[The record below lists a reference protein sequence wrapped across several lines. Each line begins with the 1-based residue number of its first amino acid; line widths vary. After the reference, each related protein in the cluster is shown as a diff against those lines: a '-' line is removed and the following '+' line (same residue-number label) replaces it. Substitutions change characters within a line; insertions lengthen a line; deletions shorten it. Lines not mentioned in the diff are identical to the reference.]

1 MSFWIR
7 AVDRPTDPKFYYFS
21 KEFDAPRGAY
31 LRVSCCGDTRYALY
45 LNGHLVSE
53 GPCHGTAYVTYY
65 ETEDLTPYLKEGKN
79 TLLAKVMYVTEG
91 YFISAFRKSAPA
103 FWLDGKLTVG
113 DHTVQI
119 GTDESWICMREDAC
133 ALVHGSDC
141 YISIPPY
148 EQWSGSSVR
157 TPHSL

>member
-7 AVDRPTDPKFYYFS
+7 AVDRPTEPKFYYFS
-21 KEFDAPRGAY
+21 KEFDAPCGATFQ
-31 LRVSCCGDTRYALY
+31 VSCCGDTRYVLY

-65 ETEDLTPYLKEGKN
+65 ETEDLTPYLKEEKN
-79 TLLAKVMYVTEG
+79 VLIAKVMYVTEG

-103 FWLDGKLTVG
+103 FWLDGRLTAG
-113 DHTVQI
+113 DQTILI
-119 GTDESWICMREDAC
+119 GTDESWECTREDAC

-141 YISIPPY
+141 YISI
-148 EQWSGSSVR
+148 
-157 TPHSL
+157 TCT